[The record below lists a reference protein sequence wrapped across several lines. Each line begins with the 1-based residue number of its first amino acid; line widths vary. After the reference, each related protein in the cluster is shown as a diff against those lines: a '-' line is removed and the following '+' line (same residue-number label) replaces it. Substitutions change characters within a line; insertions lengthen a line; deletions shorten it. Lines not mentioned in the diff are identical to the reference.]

1 MGLWL
6 QEEATNVSK
15 HKRLAV
21 IGSKAFEE
29 AAFAV
34 DTFRVPGL
42 GKMQDQAVKGF
53 FLSSDK
59 LRVGAGL
66 PRKRHRRVVAGG
78 VVEL

>member
-1 MGLWL
+1 
-6 QEEATNVSK
+6 
-15 HKRLAV
+15 
-21 IGSKAFEE
+21 
-29 AAFAV
+29 
-34 DTFRVPGL
+34 L